1 MSAILRP
8 ASAPRQPATGWQD
21 IVLKLFRLDI
31 RRNLFTE
38 RMIRYWN
45 GLPREVQE
53 SHTTGVQEVTVHGT

>member
-31 RRNLFTE
+31 RRNLFME
-38 RMIRYWN
+38 RVVR
-45 GLPREVQE
+45 
-53 SHTTGVQEVTVHGT
+53 H